1 MSLHFLSQCKTMLNS
16 RRNASKKGAVFL
28 KINSF
33 NNIPWFRTGYMSPA
47 CLVKKRAGGKSTNV
61 YYKIVTEENMG
72 WLWLG
77 HQYKPFG
84 AVLPTTP

>member
-1 MSLHFLSQCKTMLNS
+1 MQ
-16 RRNASKKGAVFL
+16 AKKGAVFL

-61 YYKIVTEENMG
+61 YYKMVTEENMG